1 MARSSTTVYRSGMD
15 ERAQEPGHW
24 LPSEV
29 SVGTSSF
36 WAGIER
42 FRTAVMLAMHPD
54 VEVLDEELNALY
66 GGQL

>member
-1 MARSSTTVYRSGMD
+1 MD

-24 LPSEV
+24 LSAEV

-36 WAGIER
+36 WASIER

-54 VEVLDEELNALY
+54 VEVLDDELNALY
-66 GGQL
+66 GGQQL

>member
-1 MARSSTTVYRSGMD
+1 MD
-15 ERAQEPGHW
+15 ERAQEPGHR
-24 LPSEV
+24 LPSEI

-54 VEVLDEELNALY
+54 VEALDEELNALY
-66 GGQL
+66 RGQL

>member
-1 MARSSTTVYRSGMD
+1 MD

-24 LPSEV
+24 LSSEV
-29 SVGTSSF
+29 SVGASSF

-66 GGQL
+66 GGQQL

>member
-1 MARSSTTVYRSGMD
+1 MD
-15 ERAQEPGHW
+15 GRAQGPVHW
-24 LPSEV
+24 PPSEG
-29 SVGTSSF
+29 SVGTSNF

-42 FRTAVMLAMHPD
+42 FRTAVTLAMHPD